1 MWELWPVILV
11 GVILVYGLLRY
22 RETFVLKYGNP
33 FDDEDI
39 VSIDPEGKGTRLF
52 GITPDS
58 CPPWGSPQKREL
70 ADGLCY
76 EPCDSGYNGVG
87 PVCWAETTNIGV
99 GKPVGLEPC
108 PAGWVNDGLTCRQP
122 ITCAS
127 GWKFFTEGCSG
138 GRIKGRLDGGG
149 ICDWPS
155 DRGNLPNWLVDKK
168 DPKNYIAT
176 HPDKVAGLCYKKCPA
191 DKPNRVPGMPYL
203 CYKGPR
209 GLSYGRG
216 AGEIPPIIQ
225 FGA

>member
-11 GVILVYGLLRY
+11 GGILVYSLLRY
-22 RETFVLKYGNP
+22 RETFVIKYGNP
-33 FDDEDI
+33 YDDEDL
-39 VSIDPEGKGTRLF
+39 VSIDAEAKGTRLF
-52 GITPDS
+52 STSPDS
-58 CPPWGSPQKREL
+58 CPLNKSDL
-70 ADGLCY
+70 DAGLCY

-87 PVCWAETTNIGV
+87 PVCWAETVNIGA

-122 ITCAS
+122 ITCAK

-138 GRIKGRLDGGG
+138 GRIRGRLDGGG

-155 DRGNLPNWLVDKK
+155 DRGNLPNWLVDKS
-168 DPKNYIAT
+168 DPKKYIAT
-176 HPDKVAGLCYKKCPA
+176 HPDKIAGLCYKKCPA
-191 DKPNRVPGMPYL
+191 DKPNHVPGMPYL
-203 CYKGPR
+203 CFKGER

-216 AGEIPPIIQ
+216 AGEVPPLFR

>member
-11 GVILVYGLLRY
+11 GAILVYGLLRY

-39 VSIDPEGKGTRLF
+39 VSIDPEGKGTRL
-52 GITPDS
+52 ISTTPDS
-58 CPPWGSPQKREL
+58 CYGAKSEYQ
-70 ADGLCY
+70 DGLCY
-76 EPCDSGYNGVG
+76 EPCDAGYHGVG
-87 PVCWAETTNIGV
+87 PVCWADTVNNGV

-168 DPKNYIAT
+168 DPKNFIAT
-176 HPDKVAGLCYKKCPA
+176 HPDKIDGMCYKKCPA
-191 DKPNRVPGMPYL
+191 NMPNHVPGMPYL
-203 CYKGPR
+203 CFKGAR

-216 AGEIPPIIQ
+216 VGEPPPLIH